1 MVNLEKFLP
10 VWGQQF
16 TLYSYHWCRCQY
28 SSFQVS
34 VENRKQSDPND
45 QSKQRLTSSLANE
58 MPQLLEAR
66 ENASDQSAVGI
77 CFASDWLKGWSG
89 FFRRITRCSRTKE
102 PKQTQ
107 IALCTSIEIS
117 LFKQLF
123 HKPFRDSPRP
133 MREENHW
140 FLRMTSRF
148 QRLHLCQ
155 NIWNNHT
162 TKSQEKFHRTYTVI
176 QTDTTIPKLLFHLK
190 KKKIWAAKNIFVAN

>member
-10 VWGQQF
+10 VGGQQF
-16 TLYSYHWCRCQY
+16 ILYSYHWCRCQY

-34 VENRKQSDPND
+34 VENQKQSDPND

-66 ENASDQSAVGI
+66 ENASDQAAVGI

-89 FFRRITRCSRTKE
+89 FFRRITRCSRTKAN
-102 PKQTQ
+102 TDCL
-107 IALCTSIEIS
+107 IYFDSNISIR
-117 LFKQLF
+117 QLF
-123 HKPFRDSPRP
+123 NKPFRDSPRP

-162 TKSQEKFHRTYTVI
+162 TKISRK
-176 QTDTTIPKLLFHLK
+176 IP
-190 KKKIWAAKNIFVAN
+190 